1 LVLRDNAVVG
11 SVGDGTD
18 NAMMQ
23 SFGPSTAIEILNGKK
38 WKTWFELA
46 NAMFDYVEIV

>member
-18 NAMMQ
+18 
-23 SFGPSTAIEILNGKK
+23 IEILNGKK